1 MLCKY
6 DIKNKY
12 FTFVKYW
19 IQIYENNNQCMKML
33 MIILVVIIVSI
44 SGASYLSAYSESGQS
59 MMSQSSMGGMTDMC
73 KSMMNSVP
81 QDVIIKTTS
90 GQVAKVGEEFRI
102 TLLVMDKKGN
112 PLDNADVIL
121 HIEEGVM
128 TSMDM
133 SMMDMMG
140 RVIQAENIGSGQYQV
155 KFTPTEKGYYT
166 MHTHAILQGKSMMSM
181 MKNHMDIGIIAR

>member
-1 MLCKY
+1 
-6 DIKNKY
+6 
-12 FTFVKYW
+12 
-19 IQIYENNNQCMKML
+19 ML

-128 TSMDM
+128 TSMYM
-133 SMMDMMG
+133 SMMDIMG